1 MEITR
6 RNNQFRQNNH
16 LMKNKRFKKKL
27 FGVNDSNASYGV
39 NAMKPDMNE
48 NEYNIEKLEVIESMK
63 KVAAQR
69 EVIERQTVNQ
79 SSCQNWLDIR
89 RKLLTASNFGS
100 IINRRPDTGCEN
112 LLKSLIYTSNVDTI
126 AMEYGRNNENE
137 AKICLENLLG
147 IKIKECG
154 LFIDEFNY
162 FIGATPDGLI
172 DEDGLVEIKCPHSAA
187 DLTPEKGIEKKN

>member
-1 MEITR
+1 MLHMEKI
-6 RNNQFRQNNH
+6 Q
-16 LMKNKRFKKKL
+16 LGNK
-27 FGVNDSNASYGV
+27 
-39 NAMKPDMNE
+39 
-48 NEYNIEKLEVIESMK
+48 
-63 KVAAQR
+63 

-100 IINRRPDTGCEN
+100 IINRRPDTGREN
-112 LLKSLIYTSNVDTI
+112 VIKNLNYTSDVDTI

-147 IKIKECG
+147 IKIRECG

-162 FIGATPDGLI
+162 FVGATPDVLI
-172 DEDGLVEIKCPHSAA
+172 DDLVEIKCPHSAA
-187 DLTPEKGIEKKN
+187 DLTPEGIEKK

>member
-1 MEITR
+1 
-6 RNNQFRQNNH
+6 
-16 LMKNKRFKKKL
+16 
-27 FGVNDSNASYGV
+27 V
-39 NAMKPDMNE
+39 
-48 NEYNIEKLEVIESMK
+48 
-63 KVAAQR
+63 VAQK

-112 LLKSLIYTSNVDTI
+112 LIYTSDVDTI

-147 IKIKECG
+147 IKIRVW
-154 LFIDEFNY
+154 I
-162 FIGATPDGLI
+162 
-172 DEDGLVEIKCPHSAA
+172 VH
-187 DLTPEKGIEKKN
+187 